1 MGKITKIIFALFI
14 IVVALLISTSVNDDD
29 EIIGYTDH
37 GIPVTKKDLKE

>member
-14 IVVALLISTSVNDDD
+14 IVALLISTSVNDDD
-29 EIIGYTDH
+29 EIIGYTEH